1 MNEIA
6 FDVLMIVVSVCVAV
20 VTRYLIPYLKN
31 VVSDN
36 KYAAVI
42 EIIRVAVEAAEQTIK
57 DSGQGKVKKAQVIAF
72 VSHWLTENGI
82 HITEE
87 QIDKLVESA
96 VWQLNNE

>member
-42 EIIRVAVEAAEQTIK
+42 EIIKVAVEAAEQTIK
-57 DSGQGKVKKAQVIAF
+57 DSGQGKAKKAQVIAF
-72 VSHWLTENGI
+72 VSHWLTEKGI

-96 VWQLNNE
+96 VWQLNHE

>member
-6 FDVLMIVVSVCVAV
+6 FDVLMIVVSICVAV

-36 KYAAVI
+36 KYDAVI
-42 EIIRVAVEAAEQTIK
+42 EIIKVAVEAAEQTIK
-57 DSGQGKVKKAQVIAF
+57 DSGQGKAKKAQVIAF
-72 VSHWLTENGI
+72 VSHWLTEKGI

-87 QIDKLVESA
+87 QLDKLIESA
-96 VWQLNNE
+96 VWQLNND